1 MRLTRIW
8 FALSDAVARLLLAG
22 AVLAAILTPVVGPMH
37 AKMSHQVLSTGH
49 LMTVSALW
57 LAVAAGAFVL
67 TRRRPLGLLPVAL
80 PGVALAVSGKAF
92 AAACYLGLA
101 ALVFATPLV
110 LAYFEARARAASGKG

>member
-22 AVLAAILTPVVGPMH
+22 AVVVAILVPVVGPMH
-37 AKMSHQVLSTGH
+37 ARMSHQVLSTGH
-49 LMTVSALW
+49 LLAVSALW
-57 LAVAAGAFVL
+57 LAVAAGAFAL

-80 PGVALAVSGKAF
+80 PGVVLAVSDKPI

-101 ALVFATPLV
+101 ALLFATPLV
-110 LAYFEARARAASGKG
+110 LAYIEARARNANGRD